1 MKITQRFLMFSGLGL
16 LGAASFVPSI
26 LASASPAPT
35 IVSLLIFIG
44 VVAAV
49 CAAAAWFGLRCA
61 DAVNLPMPFLRRLDG
76 VADPNSPKSLRR
88 SGLGAAAA
96 FGGLFALATIAL
108 LRALHLPNL
117 AGPLWSRI
125 ISVFFAAGSLEIVIH
140 LFIMSC
146 TVKAAQGQRWI
157 GIVVA
162 AMSFVLFHAS
172 GLPGQSAAV
181 ITLTLLMNGLFGLS
195 LGALYA
201 RYGLEYALLCHAVG
215 HVLAVSFA

>member
-1 MKITQRFLMFSGLGL
+1 MVFSGLGL
-16 LGAASFVPSI
+16 LGALSFVPSI

-35 IVSLLIFIG
+35 LVQLLVFVG
-44 VVAAV
+44 MVTAV

-61 DAVNLPMPFLRRLDG
+61 DAVDLPMPFLRRLDG
-76 VADPNSPKSLRR
+76 IVEPNPKHGLGK
-88 SGLGAAAA
+88 SGLGAATA

-125 ISVFFAAGSLEIVIH
+125 VSVFFAAGSLEIVIH

-146 TVKAAQGQRWI
+146 TVKAAHGRRWV
-157 GIVVA
+157 GVVVA
-162 AMSFVLFHAS
+162 ALFFVLFHAS

-181 ITLTLLMNGLFGLS
+181 ITLTLLMNGFFGLG
-195 LGALYA
+195 LGLLYA
-201 RYGLEYALLCHAVG
+201 RYGLEYLLLCHAAG